1 MKSASR
7 DYRVA
12 MLGAES
18 LLGREILTVLKERN
32 FPVSQV
38 VRLNAEGSQPEI
50 PIVDFEEEPLPL
62 VEGEGFTE
70 AECDFIF
77 LAACSESAGGRH
89 THSETPGAGAV
100 FLAAASGTRGW
111 VIDASHA
118 ASHAARNPLLSIP
131 YLDPGQDALA
141 KAAAGGERFFIAP
154 HAAVIAISHLLL
166 RLASNFEIERA
177 TAQIFSSASELGP
190 EAIEELQ
197 KQTTS
202 LLSFQ
207 PTPQDFFGAPIAF
220 NILPRVS
227 GKGRASFSRLEE
239 RIRAETRQFLAGRTP
254 IPALRLI
261 QSPIFY
267 SLAFSLY
274 IQMRAQTSVVKIEQA
289 LADERIRMLGEEQSA
304 PSPIEAQGSPVVLVD
319 PITVDDERPG
329 GFWLW
334 GMVDNLRLAAEN
346 AVEIA
351 ETLHQLSFKQ

>member
-12 MLGAES
+12 MFGAES
-18 LLGREILTVLKERN
+18 LLGREILTVLKEKN

-38 VRLNAEGSQPEI
+38 IRLNAEGSQPEI

-62 VEGEGFTE
+62 VESENLVE

-77 LAACSESAGGRH
+77 LAACSESADGSH
-89 THSETPGAGAV
+89 THSETSGAGAE
-100 FLAAASGTRGW
+100 FLAVASGARGW
-111 VIDASHA
+111 VIDASHT
-118 ASHAARNPLLSIP
+118 SHAAKNPLLSVP
-131 YLDPGQDALA
+131 YLDPGQDVLA

-166 RLASNFEIERA
+166 RLSSSFEIERA
-177 TAQIFSSASELGP
+177 TAQIFSSVSELGP

-197 KQTTS
+197 KQTTC

-207 PTPQDFFGAPIAF
+207 PTPQNFFGAPIAF

-261 QSPIFY
+261 QAPIFY

-274 IQMRAQTSVVKIEQA
+274 IEMRAQTSVAKIEQA
-289 LADERIRMLGEEQSA
+289 LVDERIRMLGKAQSA
-304 PSPIEAQGSPVVLVD
+304 PSPVEAQGSPVVLVD
-319 PITVDDERPG
+319 PITMDDERPG

-351 ETLHQLSFKQ
+351 ETLRQLSFKQ